1 MRREGKRILSIFL
14 SICMLFGLIPGMPV
28 YAEEEVENQEQTAVG
43 LLATD
48 YIYWDGEYPD
58 PDVYE
63 DAEYTNELY
72 TNLTGATIHVVYK
85 ENAAAESA
93 DVAKEQLSL
102 TYSNGEDAIESG
114 KAECN
119 VNEGNEGLLDLRFHA
134 VGDYTVTYSGAE
146 TDNTLAIHVAYPEL
160 GFYAGSEAVDTD
172 YLHEFIFPDE
182 NENTFYMVPSLGE
195 GCSIS
200 ENSLSFRVVDDGN
213 EITENLD
220 NYFTKEEVSE
230 NVYKISVKEQKWIDI
245 IVSAMIK
252 NSAGGSW
259 WTETWVGTEYRQVKD
274 GLVVKDWIDV
284 ENDVPFINPEATYE
298 KECGAAAKESKWL
311 HLAYLEE
318 EDGQAS
324 AIDLNDISVSCNGVL
339 ADETQVS
346 YSVKDSEKGIY
357 EFTFF
362 ELGDYVITYTAE
374 GVKNNSVTVYVGYP
388 EVAFYSGA
396 DKETADILTGEV
408 QKFSDLAKED
418 ETTFYLILQRE
429 GGTISL
435 SDTPFKVFDYSTGA
449 EITEPGEVEKYIT
462 YEEVGEGTNVY
473 KIVLQKEK
481 SFGLET
487 RAVVVA
493 EDGASWEPTT
503 FMEFEYA
510 PKKEGLVASW
520 PMWTEENGLQVNP
533 EEELQ
538 KEMYVD
544 LNRQTLYL
552 GYLESEE
559 DDAPAVV
566 SANDISVVYS
576 GDEAEAEWSPNGEN
590 PGLIDFV
597 FPKIGEYTITYSDGA
612 VSNKIK
618 VYVDYPMA
626 GLYKTSEISEEGFIR
641 DEFVYSD
648 ENNSCYLMINKGEQE
663 ISDVNLEVLDYFA
676 DAAKLTTVKEGEIYK
691 VTLSNEAY
699 FRAKISLHC
708 VWPDGNE
715 ECPEYEM
722 TFRHEDFTGKKAYTD
737 GEVHTGYSGCYISK
751 EEYERNAVFY
761 NDNNAMF
768 WVHADTVQG
777 VIDKLSDVANG
788 DKILYKQ
795 CVEYDTGAIKPDLE
809 ATTVGT
815 DIVNTG
821 YIHIVVSQH
830 GNVELQPQ
838 YITSAGNMN
847 GINFVSGQDVYMTVH
862 DLENGVYVED
872 RVFDLDSMREN
883 ASAENIPGSL
893 DETQYISIYMGE
905 VYHVEHVVDG
915 NLDYFNLKEAVV
927 YDEGKEDLQRN
938 AIISFFKKEGEE
950 ALMMSPFK
958 FPEMHVNIYCDM
970 RFGGRFEKLS
980 VGFKEGYDFEAA
992 VGSGTGPEDY
1002 KEVIF
1007 TRDNLDGQATKEEK
1021 ATVTYWDG
1029 KTNTGHDEEMTV
1041 WLYDINSEATSS
1053 GSFEGKIDVVELPEP
1068 HAMTELSQDQKD
1080 AIEQSS
1086 KLTVDMKADPKTEEQ
1101 LEEGIADAIEDV
1113 VKDEKVDGTYFID
1126 LNVSATVEG
1135 VEGSTAITETKTP
1148 MDVNVELPEDMRKK
1162 GRKFRVVRHHK
1173 KDGKKETQ
1181 KIDCHVSDDGG
1192 KIRFKTDK
1200 FSVYAIVYED
1210 EAVESPPQTP
1220 VHTHTPGKW
1229 ATTKE
1234 ATGTETGLKELKC
1247 ISCGEVLDSEV
1258 IPKFV
1263 VKLNVTKVALQ
1274 RGKSTTAIRATVM
1287 EGDAVKSWKSS
1298 NKNIASV
1305 NSKGK
1310 ITAKKTGKAKI
1321 TVTTQKGATATV
1333 TITVQ
1338 KKAVKCT
1345 KIEVDKKN
1353 ITLKVKKSYQLK
1365 VTKTPV
1371 TTLEKVT
1378 YKSSNKKVATVSKN
1392 GKIKA
1397 KKAGKATITVKC
1409 GKKTVKVKVIVKK
1422 K

>member
-1 MRREGKRILSIFL
+1 MRREGKRLLSIFL
-14 SICMLFGLIPGMPV
+14 SICMLFGLLPGMPV
-28 YAEEEVENQEQTAVG
+28 YAAEDVEDQEQTIYG

-48 YIYWDGEYPD
+48 NMNWDG
-58 PDVYE
+58 DVPVVNE
-63 DAEYTNELY
+63 EAEYTNDLY
-72 TNLTGATIHVVYK
+72 TNLTGTTVHVVYK
-85 ENAAAESA
+85 ENAEAGPVEAE
-93 DVAKEQLSL
+93 KEQLSFMFD
-102 TYSNGEDAIESG
+102 GKDAVESE
-114 KAECN
+114 KMEWN

-134 VGDYTVTYSGAE
+134 VGDYTVTYSGVDE
-146 TDNTLAIHVAYPEL
+146 NNTLTIHVGYPEL
-160 GFYAGSEAVDTD
+160 GFYAAPEAVDTD
-172 YLHEFIFPDE
+172 YLHEFIYPDV
-182 NENTFYMVPSLGE
+182 NENTFYMVPSLAE
-195 GCSIS
+195 DCSIS
-200 ENSLSFRVVDDGN
+200 ENTLSFRVIDDGN

-220 NYFTKEEVSE
+220 NYFSKEEVSE
-230 NVYKISVKEQKWIDI
+230 NVYKISVTERKWIDI
-245 IVSAMIK
+245 IVSAYIED
-252 NSAGGSW
+252 SVGGRWIS
-259 WTETWVGTEYRQVKD
+259 ETRIGTEYRQVKD
-274 GLVVKDWIDV
+274 GLVVKDWIEM
-284 ENDVPFINPEATYE
+284 ENDVPYVHPEATYE
-298 KECGAAAKESKWL
+298 KECGAAAKEGKLL

-318 EDGQAS
+318 EDGETS
-324 AIDLNDISVSCNGVL
+324 AIDLNDISVSCNGVS

-362 ELGDYVITYTAE
+362 ELGEYVITYTAE

-388 EVAFYSGA
+388 EIAFYSGA
-396 DKETADILTGEV
+396 DKETANILTGEV
-408 QKFSDLAKED
+408 QKFSDLAKEE

-429 GGTISL
+429 DGTISL
-435 SDTPFKVFDYSTGA
+435 AATPFKVSDYNIGA
-449 EITEPGEVEKYIT
+449 EITEPDEVEKYIT
-462 YEEVGEGTNVY
+462 YEEVDDNVY
-473 KIVLQKEK
+473 KIVVQKEM
-481 SFGLET
+481 SFGLEA
-487 RAVVVA
+487 RADVVA
-493 EDGASWEPTT
+493 EDGAKWEITN
-503 FMEFEYA
+503 FIEIEYA

-520 PMWTEENGLQVNP
+520 SMWTENGPQMNP

-544 LNRQTLYL
+544 LNRHTLYL

-566 SANDISVVYS
+566 SANDISVAYN
-576 GDEAEAEWSPNGEN
+576 GDEAEAEWSSNGEN
-590 PGLIDFV
+590 PELIDFV
-597 FPKIGEYTITYSDGA
+597 FPKTGEYTITYSDGA

-641 DEFVYSD
+641 DEFVYND
-648 ENNSCYLMINKGEQE
+648 ENNSCYLLINKGDQE
-663 ISDVNLEVLDYFA
+663 ISNINLEVLDYFS
-676 DAAKLTTVKEGEIYK
+676 DAAKLTVIEERSKYK

-699 FRAKISLHC
+699 FRAKYSLHC

-715 ECPEYEM
+715 ESPEYEM
-722 TFRHEDFTGKKAYTD
+722 TFRHKDFTGKKAYTD

-751 EEYERNAVFY
+751 EEYEKNVIFY
-761 NDNNAMF
+761 NDNKAMF

-821 YIHIVVSQH
+821 YIHVVVSQH

-872 RVFDLDSMREN
+872 RVFDLDAMRQD
-883 ASAENIPGSL
+883 AAAENIPGSL
-893 DETQYISIYMGE
+893 DKTQYISIYMGE

-938 AIISFFKKEGEE
+938 AIISFFKKEREE

-992 VGSGTGPEDY
+992 VGSGTSPEDY

-1007 TRDNLDGQATKEEK
+1007 TRDNLDGQETKEEK

-1068 HAMTELSQDQKD
+1068 HAMTELSKEQKD

-1086 KLTVDMKADPKTEEQ
+1086 KLTVDMKADPKTEGQ
-1101 LEEGIADAIEDV
+1101 LDEGIADAIKDV

-1148 MDVNVELPEDMRKK
+1148 MDVNVELPDDMRKK
-1162 GRKFRVVRHHK
+1162 GRKFHVVRHHK
-1173 KDGKKETQ
+1173 KGGKHETH

-1192 KIRFKTDK
+1192 KIRFKTDR

-1210 EAVESPPQTP
+1210 EAVEGAPSAPG
-1220 VHTHTPGKW
+1220 HTHTPGEWVVIKD
-1229 ATTKE
+1229 

-1247 ISCGEVLDSEV
+1247 TSCGEMLDSAV
-1258 IPKFV
+1258 IPKYV
-1263 VKLNVTKVALQ
+1263 VTLNAKKAALQ
-1274 RGKSTTAIRATVM
+1274 KGKSTTAIKATVM
-1287 EGDAVKSWKSS
+1287 EGDAVKSWSSS
-1298 NKNIASV
+1298 NKKVATV

-1310 ITAKKTGKAKI
+1310 IKAKNVGKTVI
-1321 TVTTQKGATATV
+1321 TVTTKKGAKATV

-1345 KIEVDKKN
+1345 KIAVDKKN

-1365 VTKTPV
+1365 VIKTPV

-1378 YKSSNKKVATVSKN
+1378 YKSSNKKVVTVSKN

-1397 KKAGKATITVKC
+1397 KKAGKATITIKC
-1409 GKKTVKVKVIVKK
+1409 GKKTVKVKVTVKK